1 MVKSHVLVIPFPAQ
15 GHVIPIMELAQR
27 LVEQNVK
34 VTFVNTEVIHNIVTS
49 NWINKDGYKDLIQ
62 MVSLPDGLDPSEDR
76 SDLPKLVKSM
86 SQSMPDK
93 LEEFIKSVDKEDDSK
108 VTCIVVDFTM
118 PWAIQVAKNMGIAS
132 TTFCPA
138 SVATLAGILSVHKL
152 LDDGIVNDKGML
164 LKDEMIRLSENM
176 HPIKTSNIWWVC
188 FDDSALIEAT
198 FQLVLEAKEVS
209 NWPEWFLC
217 NSTTELEAAALSA
230 YPQLSPIGPL
240 LASNRLADQV
250 GHFWQEDPSCLEWL
264 DQQETSSVIYIAF
277 GSFTLFNQTQFEEL
291 AIGLELSNKPFLW
304 VVRPGMTKETT
315 TTFPNGYMER
325 IGSRGRIVSWA
336 PQQKVLAHPS
346 VACFMS
352 HCGWNSTLEGVT
364 NGLPFLC
371 WPYFGDQFQDKSY
384 ICDIWKTG
392 LGFDKNEGGI
402 ITRGEIKSKI
412 EELFNN
418 EIFKTKALDI
428 KKKVE
433 SSITKG
439 GSSHSNFCKFIEW
452 IHEKDS
458 HAKAQLNQ

>member
-1 MVKSHVLVIPFPAQ
+1 MVKSHVLVISFPGQ

-27 LVEQNVK
+27 LVEQGVK
-34 VTFVNTEVIHNIVTS
+34 VTFVSTEVIHNTVTS
-49 NWINKDGYKDLIQ
+49 TWINKDGYKDLMKI
-62 MVSLPDGLDPSEDR
+62 VSIPDGLDSWDDR
-76 SDLPKLVKSM
+76 SDLSKLLKSI
-86 SQSMPDK
+86 SQTMPGK
-93 LEEFIKSVDKEDDSK
+93 LEELIESIDKEDDSK
-108 VTCIVVDFTM
+108 VTCIIADLTM
-118 PWAIQVAKNMGIAS
+118 PWAIRVAKKLGITSA
-132 TTFCPA
+132 TFWLA
-138 SVATLAGILSVHKL
+138 SVATLASILSVQKL
-152 LDDGIVNDKGML
+152 LDDGIINDKGIL
-164 LKDEMIRLSENM
+164 LKDGMIRLSENM

-188 FDDSALIEAT
+188 FDDLALIEAT

-209 NWPEWFLC
+209 SWPEWFLC
-217 NSTTELEAAALSA
+217 NSTTELEAAALSE

-250 GHFWQEDPSCLEWL
+250 GHFWQEDPTCLEWL

-336 PQQKVLAHPS
+336 PQQKVLSHPS

-352 HCGWNSTLEGVT
+352 HCGWNSTLEGLT

-392 LGFDKNEGGI
+392 LGFNKNEEGI
-402 ITRGEIKSKI
+402 ITHGEIKSKI

-418 EIFKTKALDI
+418 EMFRAKALGI
-428 KKKVE
+428 REKVA

-439 GSSHSNFCKFIEW
+439 GSSYSNFSKFIEW
-452 IHEKDS
+452 ILEKDS
-458 HAKAQLNQ
+458 HANNQHNK